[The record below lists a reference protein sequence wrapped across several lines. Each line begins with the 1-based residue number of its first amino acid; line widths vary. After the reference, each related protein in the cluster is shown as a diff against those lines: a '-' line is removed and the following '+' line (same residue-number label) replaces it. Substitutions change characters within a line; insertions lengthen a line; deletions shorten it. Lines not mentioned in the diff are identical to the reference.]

1 MRHSL
6 RLVVAAEEAPR
17 ERSKAAPPLG
27 PPPLTSLAKF
37 APETA
42 PRPFS
47 LLLEK
52 IAVTCRVRRHCCLRH
67 LPRSHAAAA
76 HCAVSFSTPFPLL
89 CGCHQC
95 TFAAHVRQ
103 TMQMGEIKSSPQA
116 EASTSGFCRCW
127 RTSAGTHMH
136 RWASGLPCAPAP
148 PAATQHSGRGRS
160 AGAELA
166 ALSSLLQRQRRRQAD
181 VRGGSSSANT
191 DGSSSG
197 KHIDWGAPGSTAE
210 HCCTL

>member
-17 ERSKAAPPLG
+17 ERSKAAPPPG

-89 CGCHQC
+89 CGCHHCVQAYAKLVRGAVQAWWAG
-95 TFAAHVRQ
+95 FNSRASKAQLARYEQMAKNRAMQEAAQAMIDGRRRRREEREHQERCSRPQ
-103 TMQMGEIKSSPQA
+103 TPNHHSHRGLA
-116 EASTSGFCRCW
+116 RCAPG
-127 RTSAGTHMH
+127 AGT
-136 RWASGLPCAPAP
+136 C
-148 PAATQHSGRGRS
+148 Q
-160 AGAELA
+160 AGMPHA
-166 ALSSLLQRQRRRQAD
+166 
-181 VRGGSSSANT
+181 GGF
-191 DGSSSG
+191 
-197 KHIDWGAPGSTAE
+197 
-210 HCCTL
+210 